1 MRVPSKLSLQLPIKQ
16 NAQPKMDIYCCH
28 TDVNNYNEG
37 YIKYMIVKCPET
49 CFKYSVAYKHHK
61 NRVSNTT
68 FERQR

>member
-1 MRVPSKLSLQLPIKQ
+1 
-16 NAQPKMDIYCCH
+16 MDIYCCH
-28 TDVNNYNEG
+28 TDDNNYNEG